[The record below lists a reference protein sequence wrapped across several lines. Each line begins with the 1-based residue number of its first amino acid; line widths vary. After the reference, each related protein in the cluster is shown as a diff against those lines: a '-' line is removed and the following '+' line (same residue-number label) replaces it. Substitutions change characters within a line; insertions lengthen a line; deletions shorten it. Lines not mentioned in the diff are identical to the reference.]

1 MSCITKTLVL
11 DFSKADAADLASKGR
26 EAALEAELKGNCF
39 FGADA
44 WDDTGGWGWGG
55 VGVGVGDVVIFTCL
69 MNSLMLDGLGE
80 DRCDDVLVSL
90 GLSLDHT

>member
-44 WDDTGGWGWGG
+44 WDDTGGWGWGWG
-55 VGVGVGDVVIFTCL
+55 WGWGC
-69 MNSLMLDGLGE
+69 
-80 DRCDDVLVSL
+80 CDFHMFDEFF
-90 GLSLDHT
+90 DA